1 MRLPRVRFT
10 VRRTMIVVSVAT
22 TLALI
27 GAALVERGRKRG
39 RRTETGTR
47 TETGRKRGRGT
58 ETGTQLD

>member
-47 TETGRKRGRGT
+47 TETGRKRGRS
-58 ETGTQLD
+58 